1 MTIQKYVKSNSHPLN
16 SGGDNL
22 IFLNSQQ
29 NTPLFSNNP
38 INYSVFTIKHLQ
50 TVHPYR
56 IVRHIKRQQQPI

>member
-38 INYSVFTIKHLQ
+38 INYSVFTIRNL
-50 TVHPYR
+50 
-56 IVRHIKRQQQPI
+56 